1 MKKINITLTFED
13 EKLEALEFS
22 LRKENASVRS
32 RLDEALRQLYES
44 CVPEPVREY
53 LDGKETVASKSER
66 PSRSRPPNAPAP
78 AAGKECSPG
87 QEPN

>member
-1 MKKINITLTFED
+1 MKKINITLAFED
-13 EKLEALEFS
+13 EKLEVLEFS

-53 LDGKETVASKSER
+53 LDGKETVASRSDRSPR
-66 PSRSRPPNAPAP
+66 PRPPKALAPAT
-78 AAGKECSPG
+78 GKE
-87 QEPN
+87 

>member
-53 LDGKETVASKSER
+53 LDGKETVVTKSER
-66 PSRSRPPNAPAP
+66 PPRPRPPKVPAP
-78 AAGKECSPG
+78 VADKGGSPG
-87 QEPN
+87 QEPS

>member
-53 LDGKETVASKSER
+53 LDGKETVTTKSER
-66 PSRSRPPNAPAP
+66 PSRPRPPKAPAP
-78 AAGKECSPG
+78 AAGKEGSPG
-87 QEPN
+87 QELG

>member
-1 MKKINITLTFED
+1 MRKINITLAFED

-22 LRKENASVRS
+22 LRKENASVQS

-66 PSRSRPPNAPAP
+66 LPRPRPPKAPASV
-78 AAGKECSPG
+78 ADKGGSPG
-87 QEPN
+87 QEPS